1 MHRPAGS
8 MLENSLKRF
17 YLDSSLT
24 ASREVDT
31 STLLIGLLRF
41 FVSVEGGGAAWS
53 GALMQGVLMPVILV
67 SSLTMS
73 DSSWAANSGFG
84 REAGGVSIKNNRR
97 SHDLISFFIGSCT
110 PQFVVANFAQRLH
123 QQCPSNQFSLL
134 SFS

>member
-1 MHRPAGS
+1 

-31 STLLIGLLRF
+31 STLLTGLLRF

-84 REAGGVSIKNNRR
+84 REAGGVSIKKNRR
-97 SHDLISFFIGSCT
+97 SQDLISLDPGY
-110 PQFVVANFAQRLH
+110 
-123 QQCPSNQFSLL
+123 LL
-134 SFS
+134 KWSDEKVDFHRGESELKAVFYRRQKQK